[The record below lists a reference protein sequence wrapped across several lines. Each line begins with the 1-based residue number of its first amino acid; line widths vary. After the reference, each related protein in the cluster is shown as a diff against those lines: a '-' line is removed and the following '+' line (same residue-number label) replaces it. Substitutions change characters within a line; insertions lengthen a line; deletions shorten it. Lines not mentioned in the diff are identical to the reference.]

1 MTTTTARR
9 PHLAVTAA
17 GTGALVAAM
26 CLGSV
31 LPASAA
37 LLRPTGPGQG
47 SGTTAL
53 LRPTG
58 PRGASTAVAPPG
70 PGQGLGGASTGGA
83 PPGTSRVVVTLR
95 DAPDLRGVGTLGRAK
110 RLSTVVRRLR
120 AHADSSQAPLRGR
133 LRALR
138 AVGEVGAETPLWVA
152 NAVAVTATPRA
163 VRELAARPD
172 VASVTPDAITV
183 VPTALPVEPNIGAVR
198 APDLWAAG
206 QTGQGVVVATLD
218 TGVDLANPD
227 LAARWRGGTNSWYDP
242 YGQHP
247 DAPVDLNG
255 HGTAAAGLVVGGS
268 DGGSS
273 YGMAPGATLIA
284 ARVFDDRGA
293 TTATAIHLAFQWL
306 LDPDHDPATADAPR
320 VVNASWALGSGPSC
334 NLAFQ
339 PDVRALRA
347 AGILPVFSAGNFG
360 PAAATSASPAN
371 YPESLSVGA
380 VGATDTIWGYS
391 SAGPSTCGG
400 RTRVFPDLVA
410 PGVSVLSADRFGGF
424 QYLTGT
430 SIAAPHVAG
439 AAALLLGAHPGL
451 STTSVE
457 SALTGSAV
465 DLGPAGPDE
474 RYGNGRLDVVAADAR
489 AATAPPGFS
498 VAATTPTLTTVA
510 GGSASTTV
518 TVAPANGF
526 AEPTT
531 LSVQGLP
538 AGASATLTPTVLGP
552 GGWGST
558 LVVTTTG
565 ATAPGGHPFT
575 VAATGGGL
583 TRSVAATLVVTAG
596 DFSITAS
603 PSRLPVT
610 RGRSAATT
618 IVVGAS
624 GALAAPVALSTP
636 TLLPV
641 GVSVAWTGNPISA
654 PGSATLR
661 FSVTSR
667 VRKGTYP
674 VVVTGTSGGRTHTV
688 TVSLQVR

>member
-1 MTTTTARR
+1 MNAGRPRR
-9 PHLAVTAA
+9 FRRAT
-17 GTGALVAAM
+17 
-26 CLGSV
+26 
-31 LPASAA
+31 
-37 LLRPTGPGQG
+37 
-47 SGTTAL
+47 
-53 LRPTG
+53 
-58 PRGASTAVAPPG
+58 TAVAATVLMTALGLGSALPAAGAPLLPGG
-70 PGQGLGGASTGGA
+70 PGGGAGA
-83 PPGTSRVVVTLR
+83 FANSATSRVVVTLR
-95 DAPDLRGVGTLGRAK
+95 DAPDLRGLTTLGRAQ
-110 RLSTVVRRLR
+110 RLSTAVRRLR
-120 AHADSSQAPLRGR
+120 AHAESSQAPLRRR
-133 LRALR
+133 LKALE
-138 AVGEVGAETPLWVA
+138 ATGEVTAETPLWVA
-152 NAVAVTATPRA
+152 NAVAVTATARA

-183 VPTALPVEPNIGAVR
+183 VPTALPVEPNIAAVR

-218 TGVDLANPD
+218 TGVDLTKPD
-227 LAARWRGGTNSWYDP
+227 LAARWRGGTNSWFDP

-247 DAPVDLNG
+247 TGPVDLDG
-255 HGTAAAGLVVGGS
+255 HGTASAGLVVGGS

-293 TTATAIHLAFQWL
+293 TTATAMHLAFQWL

-320 VVNASWALGSGPSC
+320 VVNASWALGAGPSC
-334 NLAFQ
+334 NLTFQ

-360 PAAATSASPAN
+360 PTAATSASPAN

-380 VGATDTIWGYS
+380 VGATDSIWAYS

-430 SIAAPHVAG
+430 SVAAPHVAG

-451 STTSVE
+451 SVASVE
-457 SALTGSAV
+457 SALTASAV

-474 RYGNGRLDVVAADAR
+474 RYGNGRLDVTAADAR
-489 AATAPPGFS
+489 AATAPPDFS
-498 VAATTPTLTTVA
+498 LSAAAPTLTTVA
-510 GGSASTTV
+510 GGSASTAV

-531 LSVQGLP
+531 LSVQGLA
-538 AGASATLTPTVLGP
+538 AGASATLTPSVLGP
-552 GGWGST
+552 GAWGST
-558 LVVTTTG
+558 LVVATTG
-565 ATAPGGHPFT
+565 GTAPGSHPFT
-575 VAATGGGL
+575 VTASGGGL
-583 TRSVAATLVVTAG
+583 TRSVAATLVVTAA
-596 DFSITAS
+596 DFSVTAS
-603 PSRLPVT
+603 PSRLPVI
-610 RGRSAATT
+610 RGGSATT
-618 IVVGAS
+618 TVVVGAR
-624 GALAAPVALSTP
+624 GALAAPVGLTTP
-636 TLLPV
+636 ALLPV
-641 GVSVAWTGNPISA
+641 GVTVAWTGNPVTA

-667 VRKGTYP
+667 VRRGTYP
-674 VVVTGTSGGRTHTV
+674 VVVTGSSGGRTHTV
-688 TVSLQVR
+688 TVSLLVR

>member
-1 MTTTTARR
+1 MTAPRTRR
-9 PHLAVTAA
+9 PHRALSTAA
-17 GTGALVAAM
+17 TGAAVAAF

-31 LPASAA
+31 LPAAA
-37 LLRPTGPGQG
+37 ATLRPGG
-47 SGTTAL
+47 
-53 LRPTG
+53 
-58 PRGASTAVAPPG
+58 PG
-70 PGQGLGGASTGGA
+70 PGGGSGA
-83 PPGTSRVVVTLR
+83 VADRGTSRVVVTLR
-95 DAPDLRGVGTLGRAK
+95 DAPDLRGVTALGRAQ

-120 AHADSSQAPLRGR
+120 AHADTAQAPLRRR
-133 LRALR
+133 LRALE
-138 AVGEVGAETPLWVA
+138 ATGEVTAQTPLWVA

-183 VPTALPVEPNIGAVR
+183 VPTALPVEANIAAVH

-218 TGVDLANPD
+218 TGVDLTNQD

-247 DAPVDLNG
+247 TGPVDLDG
-255 HGTAAAGLVVGGS
+255 HGTASAGLVVGGS

-293 TTATAIHLAFQWL
+293 TTATAMHLAFQWL

-320 VVNASWALGSGPSC
+320 VVNASWALGAGPSC

-360 PAAATSASPAN
+360 PTAATSASPAN

-380 VGATDTIWGYS
+380 VGATDTIWAYS

-410 PGVSVLSADRFGGF
+410 PGVSVLSADLFGGF
-424 QYLTGT
+424 QYLSGT

-439 AAALLLGAHPGL
+439 AAALLLGAHPAL
-451 STTSVE
+451 SVASVE
-457 SALTGSAV
+457 SALTGGAV
-465 DLGPAGPDE
+465 DLGPAGPDD
-474 RYGNGRLDVVAADAR
+474 RYGNGRLDVMAADAR
-489 AATAPPGFS
+489 AANAPPDFAVS
-498 VAATTPTLTTVA
+498 AASPSLTTVA
-510 GGSASTTV
+510 GGSASTAL

-531 LSVQGLP
+531 LAVQGLP
-538 AGASATLTPTVLGP
+538 AGASAALTPTVLGP
-552 GGWGST
+552 GAWGST
-558 LVVTTTG
+558 LVVSTTS
-565 ATAPGGHPFT
+565 AVAPGSHPFT
-575 VAATGGGL
+575 VTASGGGL
-583 TRSVAATLVVTAG
+583 TRSVVATLVVTAA
-596 DFSITAS
+596 DFTVTAS
-603 PSRLPVT
+603 PSRLPVN
-610 RGRSAATT
+610 RGGSASTT
-618 IVVGAS
+618 VVVGAN

-636 TLLPV
+636 SLLPV
-641 GVSVAWTGNPISA
+641 GVSVAWTGNPVTA
-654 PGSATLR
+654 PGSAALR

-667 VRKGTYP
+667 VRTGTYP
-674 VVVTGTSGGRTHTV
+674 VVVTGSSGGRTHTV
-688 TVSLQVR
+688 TVSLLVR

>member
-1 MTTTTARR
+1 MTGRPVRR
-9 PHLAVTAA
+9 PHRAKSAAAA
-17 GTGALVAAM
+17 GAVVAAL

-37 LLRPTGPGQG
+37 TLRP
-47 SGTTAL
+47 
-53 LRPTG
+53 
-58 PRGASTAVAPPG
+58 VAPGG
-70 PGQGLGGASTGGA
+70 PGLGGGSGVVADR
-83 PPGTSRVVVTLR
+83 GTARVVVTLR
-95 DAPDLRGVGTLGRAK
+95 DAPDLRGVAALGRAQ

-120 AHADSSQAPLRGR
+120 AHADTAQAPLRRR
-133 LRALR
+133 LRALE
-138 AVGEVGAETPLWVA
+138 ATGEVTAPTPLWVA
-152 NAVAVTATPRA
+152 NAVSVTATPRA
-163 VRELAARPD
+163 LRELAARPD

-183 VPTALPVEPNIGAVR
+183 VPTALPVEPNIAALR
-198 APDLWAAG
+198 APDLWDTG

-218 TGVDLANPD
+218 TGVDLTNPD

-247 DAPVDLNG
+247 AGPVDLSG
-255 HGTAAAGLVVGGS
+255 HGTASAGLAVGGS
-268 DGGSS
+268 EGGSS

-293 TTATAIHLAFQWL
+293 TTATAMHLAFQWL

-320 VVNASWALGSGPSC
+320 VVNASWALGAGPSC

-360 PAAATSASPAN
+360 PTAGTSASPAN

-380 VGATDTIWGYS
+380 VGSTDAIWAYS

-410 PGVSVLSADRFGGF
+410 PGVSVLSADLFGGF
-424 QYLTGT
+424 QYLSGT

-439 AAALLLGAHPGL
+439 AAALLLGAHPTL
-451 STTSVE
+451 SAAGVE
-457 SALTGSAV
+457 SALTGGAV

-474 RYGNGRLDVVAADAR
+474 RYGNGRLDVMAADAR
-489 AATAPPGFS
+489 AATAPPDFTVS
-498 VAATTPTLTTVA
+498 AATPTMTTMA
-510 GGSASTTV
+510 GGSASTGLTL
-518 TVAPANGF
+518 TPANGF
-526 AEPTT
+526 ADPTS

-552 GGWGST
+552 GAWTST

-565 ATAPGGHPFT
+565 AVAPGSHPFT
-575 VAATGGGL
+575 ITASGGGL
-583 TRSVAATLVVTAG
+583 TRSVAATLVVTAA

-603 PSRLPVT
+603 PSRLPVA
-610 RGRSAATT
+610 RGRSASTT
-618 IVVGAS
+618 IVVRAG

-636 TLLPV
+636 SLLPV
-641 GVSVAWTGNPISA
+641 GVSVAWTGNPVTA

-674 VVVTGTSGGRTHTV
+674 VVVTGSSGGRTRTV
-688 TVSLQVR
+688 TVSLLVR

>member
-1 MTTTTARR
+1 M
-9 PHLAVTAA
+9 
-17 GTGALVAAM
+17 
-26 CLGSV
+26 
-31 LPASAA
+31 
-37 LLRPTGPGQG
+37 
-47 SGTTAL
+47 
-53 LRPTG
+53 
-58 PRGASTAVAPPG
+58 
-70 PGQGLGGASTGGA
+70 
-83 PPGTSRVVVTLR
+83 VTLR
-95 DAPDLRGVGTLGRAK
+95 DAPDLRGLGTLGRTQ

-120 AHADSSQAPLRGR
+120 AHADTAQASLRRR
-133 LRALR
+133 LRAME
-138 AVGEVGAETPLWVA
+138 ASGEVTAQTPLWVA
-152 NAVAVTATPRA
+152 NAVAVRATPRA

-183 VPTALPVEPNIGAVR
+183 VPTALPVEPNIGAVH

-218 TGVDLANPD
+218 TGVDLSNPD

-247 DAPVDLNG
+247 AGPVDLDG
-255 HGTAAAGLVVGGS
+255 HGTASAGLVVGGS

-293 TTATAIHLAFQWL
+293 TTATAMHLAFQWL

-320 VVNASWALGSGPSC
+320 VVNASWALGAGPSC

-360 PAAATSASPAN
+360 PTAATSASPAN

-380 VGATDTIWGYS
+380 VSASDTIWAYS

-410 PGVSVLSADRFGGF
+410 PGVSVLSADLFGSF

-430 SIAAPHVAG
+430 SVAAPHVAG
-439 AAALLLGAHPGL
+439 AAALLLGAHPTL
-451 STTSVE
+451 SVASVE
-457 SALTGSAV
+457 SALTGGAV
-465 DLGPAGPDE
+465 DLGAAGPDE

-489 AATAPPGFS
+489 AATAPPDFT
-498 VAATTPTLTTVA
+498 VAAGTTTLSAVA
-510 GGSASTTV
+510 GGSASTAL

-526 AEPTT
+526 ADPTT

-538 AGASATLTPTVLGP
+538 AGTSAAVTPSVLGP
-552 GGWGST
+552 GAWGAT
-558 LVVTTTG
+558 LKVTTTSAAASG
-565 ATAPGGHPFT
+565 SHPFT
-575 VAATGGGL
+575 VTASGGGL
-583 TRSVAATLVVTAG
+583 TRSVAATLVVTAA
-596 DFSITAS
+596 DFSVTAS
-603 PSRLPVT
+603 PSRVPVT
-610 RGRSAATT
+610 RGGSASTSV
-618 IVVGAS
+618 VVGAN
-624 GALAAPVALSTP
+624 GALTAPVALSTP

-641 GVSVAWTGNPISA
+641 GMSVAWTGNPVIA

-667 VRKGTYP
+667 VRTGTYP
-674 VVVTGTSGGRTHTV
+674 VVVTGSSGGRTHTV
-688 TVSLQVR
+688 TVSLLVR

>member
-1 MTTTTARR
+1 MSGIRVRRQRQVATT
-9 PHLAVTAA
+9 A
-17 GTGALVAAM
+17 GTGIVVAAL
-26 CLGSV
+26 CLASA

-37 LLRPTGPGQG
+37 MLRPSGPG
-47 SGTTAL
+47 
-53 LRPTG
+53 TG
-58 PRGASTAVAPPG
+58 VG
-70 PGQGLGGASTGGA
+70 PGARA
-83 PPGTSRVVVTLR
+83 EAATSRVVVTLR
-95 DAPDLRGVGTLGRAK
+95 STADLRGLTTLGRAQ
-110 RLSTVVRRLR
+110 RLSTAVRRLR
-120 AHADSSQAPLRGR
+120 AHADSAQAPLRRR
-133 LRALR
+133 LKTLEATGD
-138 AVGEVGAETPLWVA
+138 VTAETPLWVA
-152 NAVAVTATPRA
+152 NAVAVTATARA

-183 VPTALPVEPNIGAVR
+183 VPTALPVEPNIAAVR
-198 APDLWAAG
+198 APDLWASG

-218 TGVDLANPD
+218 TGVDLTNPD

-247 DAPVDLNG
+247 AGPVDLDG
-255 HGTAAAGLVVGGS
+255 HGTGVAGLVVGGS

-293 TTATAIHLAFQWL
+293 TTATAMHLAFQWL

-320 VVNASWALGSGPSC
+320 VVNASWALGAGPSC
-334 NLAFQ
+334 NLTFQ
-339 PDVRALRA
+339 PDVQALRA

-360 PAAATSASPAN
+360 PGSATSASPAN

-380 VGATDTIWGYS
+380 VGPTDTVWAYT

-400 RTRVFPDLVA
+400 RARVFPDLVA
-410 PGVSVLSADRFGGF
+410 PGVSVLSSDLFGGF

-430 SIAAPHVAG
+430 SVAAPHVAG

-451 STTSVE
+451 SVASLE

-474 RYGNGRLDVVAADAR
+474 RYGNGRLDVMAADAR
-489 AATAPPGFS
+489 VATAPPDFS
-498 VAATTPTLTTVA
+498 VSAAAPTLTTVA
-510 GGSASTTV
+510 GGSASTALAV
-518 TVAPANGF
+518 TPANGF
-526 AEPTT
+526 ADPTT

-538 AGASATLTPTVLGP
+538 AGATATLTPSVLGP
-552 GGWGST
+552 VSWGST

-565 ATAPGGHPFT
+565 GTAPGSHPFT
-575 VAATGGGL
+575 VTASGGGL
-583 TRSVAATLVVTAG
+583 TRSVAATLVVTAAAA
-596 DFSITAS
+596 DFSITAT

-610 RGRSAATT
+610 RGRSATT
-618 IVVGAS
+618 TVVVGAS
-624 GALAAPVALSTP
+624 GALAAPVGLTTP
-636 TLLPV
+636 ALLPV
-641 GVSVAWTGNPISA
+641 GITVAWTGNPVTA

-661 FSVTSR
+661 FSVTTR

-674 VVVTGTSGGRTHTV
+674 VVVTGTSGGRTHKV
-688 TVSLQVR
+688 TVSLLVR